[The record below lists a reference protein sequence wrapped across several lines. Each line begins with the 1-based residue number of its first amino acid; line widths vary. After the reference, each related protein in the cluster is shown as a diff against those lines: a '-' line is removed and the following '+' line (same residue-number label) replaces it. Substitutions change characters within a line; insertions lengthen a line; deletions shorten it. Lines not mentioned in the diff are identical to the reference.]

1 MAWPLDLTW
10 QARPAISSTTAIM
23 AKLIL
28 QIARMDTVSIRL
40 KMSVQTLL
48 ATLISELNV
57 LRSRKMHS
65 NYD

>member
-10 QARPAISSTTAIM
+10 QAHPAISSTTATM